1 MNENIKAIWLQ
12 IEKEKAEFL
21 GMLEHWTPEQL
32 QFKPDG
38 GWNAIQVMDHIIT
51 SEFGTL
57 SYMKKKTQAKPEE
70 LTQAEDDS
78 KENSDKL
85 NNALI
90 SDRQWKA
97 PDILPHPT
105 DEDGFETKMLQ
116 WSKVRQSFFAFLDE
130 LAPDYYEKQIFKHPF
145 AGRLNLEQTLGFVLN
160 HIVHHKH
167 QIHRIQEAMK

>member
-1 MNENIKAIWLQ
+1 
-12 IEKEKAEFL
+12 
-21 GMLEHWTPEQL
+21 
-32 QFKPDG
+32 
-38 GWNAIQVMDHIIT
+38 
-51 SEFGTL
+51 
-57 SYMKKKTQAKPEE
+57 MKKKTQAKPEE

-145 AGRLNLEQTLGFVLN
+145 AGRFNGAISVCFIRFKERVVVEIKTCSSRF
-160 HIVHHKH
+160 
-167 QIHRIQEAMK
+167 